1 MEKKVIETNTNFLE
15 AEDRVSKVVDSVIE
29 SFAIEGIVFSENELE
44 KLVADFRE
52 EIKIRVE

>member
-15 AEDRVSKVVDSVIE
+15 AEERVSKVVDSVIE

-44 KLVADFRE
+44 KLVADFKE

>member
-1 MEKKVIETNTNFLE
+1 MEKRVIETNTNFLE
-15 AEDRVSKVVDSVIE
+15 TEERVSKVVDSVVE
-29 SFAIEGIVFSENELE
+29 SFAIEGIVFSREELD

>member
-1 MEKKVIETNTNFLE
+1 MERKVIETNTNFLE
-15 AEDRVSKVVDSVIE
+15 AEERVSKVVDSVIE